1 MVYQGGKNV
10 NAITSSY
17 PLLDQEDI
25 IGVFSVS
32 ENIEELRTRLKSV
45 GAFERKNTY
54 RLRKKLMR
62 NGTIYIFDDII
73 GKKRGHAGGHRLIQ
87 TVCHQKMPVMIYGET
102 GTGKEMFAQSIHN
115 ASPYMNGNFVAVNC
129 AAIPD
134 NL

>member
-1 MVYQGGKNV
+1 MPSPAV
-10 NAITSSY
+10 IL
-17 PLLDQEDI
+17 LLDQEDI

-73 GKKRGHAGGHRLIQ
+73 GKSEVMQEAIALSKR
-87 TVCHQKMPVMIYGET
+87 
-102 GTGKEMFAQSIHN
+102 FAIKK
-115 ASPYMNGNFVAVNC
+115 C
-129 AAIPD
+129 R
-134 NL
+134 